1 MGKRNKFKCIYGL
14 FAPNNSVYIGQTTD
28 PINRKSR
35 YKTLT
40 CKNQRKVF
48 ESLKEY
54 GYDQHEF
61 KILHTLNDGADRVQ
75 LDYHEQFF
83 YALYLQLGYSLLN
96 LKSAGWNGKP
106 NKESCELMS
115 KSQRGKTPWNAGTK
129 GVCKAWNKGLSISR
143 KSYTVVKNGK
153 IIQIDHLK
161 NFCTENGLNYT
172 TMVHFLKGTGQYENR
187 TTFRGYERV

>member
-1 MGKRNKFKCIYGL
+1 MGNRNKFNCIYGL

-54 GYDQHEF
+54 GYDKHEF
-61 KILHTLNDGADRVQ
+61 KVLHTLNNNATREQ
-75 LDYHEQFF
+75 LDYHEAFF
-83 YALYLQLGYSLLN
+83 FAHYTQLGFNLLN

-106 NKESCELMS
+106 NGEVRQLQSDSHKG
-115 KSQRGKTPWNAGTK
+115 QTPWNKGKK
-129 GVCKAWNKGLSISR
+129 GVQKAWNKGLK
-143 KSYTVVKNGK
+143 KSEYA
-153 IIQIDHLK
+153 L
-161 NFCTENGLNYT
+161 
-172 TMVHFLKGTGQYENR
+172 R
-187 TTFRGYERV
+187 